1 MASVPDS
8 LINGKANA
16 DFLDWMIG
24 AEAHSDERDPAPAV
38 RQPEHIDWMTG
49 EEIFPDDPDFEGPT
63 PEEERE
69 GAEICATMHLDS
81 YMPRHPSFKCFLA
94 EQARLAKIRDND
106 ANWEWL
112 GNMLTEHAARALFCK
127 ARTAAEYDAR
137 VEVMSGNHE
146 AKQAVEMI
154 RIVAGLLDHPFRAA
168 ADELHRAAD
177 RLDRFMGPLS

>member
-1 MASVPDS
+1 MASVPDT
-8 LINGKANA
+8 LTNGKPDP
-16 DFLDWMIG
+16 DFLDWMAG
-24 AEAHSDERDPAPAV
+24 AEACHAELSNGKAPAV
-38 RQPEHIDWMTG
+38 VAFENWATG
-49 EEIFPDDPDFEGPT
+49 EEVYTDEPDFGRPT

-69 GAEICATMHLDS
+69 GAEICAAWNLDS
-81 YMPRHPSFKCFLA
+81 FLPRNPSFKCFLA

-112 GNMLTEHAARALFCK
+112 GNLLTEHAARAMFVK

-146 AKQAVEMI
+146 AKQAVEMV